1 MTRKKY
7 NIEEESIPIVS
18 EPMPAYGSLS
28 TPQPQAVHPTSPFVP
43 TDDSN
48 ESFVM
53 DVDPELGAR
62 RAAWGRDNFDRL
74 LAEAEKLY
82 GYEKGNDF
90 TIEQYFGILR
100 YTVEKCY
107 EAVPED

>member
-1 MTRKKY
+1 MA
-7 NIEEESIPIVS
+7 S
-18 EPMPAYGSLS
+18 EPMAAYDARS
-28 TPQPQAVHPTSPFVP
+28 TAHPQTVHPASSSVP
-43 TDDSN
+43 IDDSS

-82 GYEKGNDF
+82 GYKRGDDY
-90 TIEQYFGILR
+90 TVEQYFGILR

-107 EAVPED
+107 EAIPED